1 MLVTLKRNPLY
12 IAPEYQQNFLVEISL
27 FNMQRGK
34 LFAAIIIGIELLLLL
49 IDLFSRSVH
58 TIFKFDWYAIMYI
71 IMIIVTS
78 CLWILFSQLERNLD
92 QGSPNVKAVNLTII
106 TYITFLMAWG
116 AVISL
121 QDQFLY
127 GNIVAFLINM
137 LLGSLIFY
145 LKNTHIIIPQLIGA
159 CVLMIGLP
167 YFQPSSDI
175 LVGHY
180 INVSIF
186 MVFSG
191 IIARTNY
198 ANYVQNFLSQKLIE
212 EKSVLLAQINDN
224 LVSEIQSR
232 EHAQKELELANKQLR
247 AISSL
252 DALTGIPNRRNLDQ
266 SLKEYWVK
274 VVREQLPISVMMI
287 DIDFF
292 KLYNDTN
299 GHLAGD
305 HCLQAVAE
313 VINNCRREGKDFA
326 ARYGGEEFIF
336 IATGMNKEETLGLG
350 ETIRAG
356 IEALCLEHPF
366 SSTSPYVTAS
376 VGINWLN
383 PTNADLIMET
393 INRADQAMYQAK
405 QEGRN
410 RVILA
415 Q

>member
-1 MLVTLKRNPLY
+1 MKRNPLY

>member
-1 MLVTLKRNPLY
+1 LKRNPLY

>member
-1 MLVTLKRNPLY
+1 
-12 IAPEYQQNFLVEISL
+12 LVEISRI
-27 FNMQRGK
+27 NMQRGK
-34 LFAAIIIGIELLLLL
+34 LFAAIIIWIELILLL
-49 IDLFSRSVH
+49 IDLSSRSVN
-58 TIFKFDWYAIMYI
+58 TIFKFDWYAYMYI
-71 IMIIVTS
+71 LMIVVTG
-78 CLWILFSQLERNLD
+78 CIWILFSYFERNLV
-92 QGSPNVKAVNLTII
+92 QESINVKVVNFTII
-106 TYITFLMAWG
+106 AYVTFLVTWG

-121 QDQFLY
+121 QDQLLY

-145 LKNTHIIIPQLIGA
+145 LKQIHIIIPKLIGS
-159 CVLMIGLP
+159 CVLLIGLP

-175 LVGHY
+175 LIGHY
-180 INVSIF
+180 VNVIIF
-186 MVFSG
+186 IIFSS

-198 ANYVQNFLSQKLIE
+198 ANYVQNFMSQKLIE
-212 EKSVLLAQINDN
+212 EKSIQLAQINDN
-224 LVSEIQSR
+224 LLLEIQSR
-232 EHAQKELELANKQLR
+232 EHAQKELELANEQLR
-247 AISSL
+247 TISSL
-252 DALTGIPNRRNLDQ
+252 DALTGIPNRRKLDE
-266 SLKEYWVK
+266 SLKEYWAK

-292 KLYNDTN
+292 KIYNDTN

-313 VINNCRREGKDFA
+313 VIHKCRREGNDFA

-350 ETIRAG
+350 EKIRAE
-356 IEALCLEHPF
+356 IEALRLEHP
-366 SSTSPYVTAS
+366 SSSASSYVTAS

-383 PTNADLIMET
+383 PTSEDLIREA

-405 QEGRN
+405 REGRN

-415 Q
+415 L

>member
-1 MLVTLKRNPLY
+1 MKSFY
-12 IAPEYQQNFLVEISL
+12 IDPKYQQNFLLEISR
-27 FNMQRGK
+27 FNMKRGK

-49 IDLFSRSVH
+49 VDLFSRSVN
-58 TIFKFDWYAIMYI
+58 TIFKFDWYAVMYI
-71 IMIIVTS
+71 IMIVVTG
-78 CLWILFSQLERNLD
+78 CLWVLFSYLEHNFEKE
-92 QGSPNVKAVNLTII
+92 SPNVKAINFTII
-106 TYITFLMAWG
+106 TYITFLMTWG

-121 QDQFLY
+121 QDQVLY

-145 LKNTHIIIPQLIGA
+145 LKNTHIIIPKLIAA
-159 CVLMIGLP
+159 CVLMVGLP
-167 YFQPSSDI
+167 YFQPSTDI
-175 LVGHY
+175 LIGHY
-180 INVSIF
+180 VNVSIF

-191 IIARTNY
+191 LIARTNY
-198 ANYVQNFLSQKLIE
+198 ANYIQNFMSQKLIE
-212 EKSVLLAQINDN
+212 EKSTLLALINDN
-224 LVSEIQSR
+224 LVLEIQFR
-232 EHAQKELELANKQLR
+232 EHTQKELELANEQLKT
-247 AISSL
+247 ISSM
-252 DALTGIPNRRNLDQ
+252 DTLTGIPNRRKLDE
-266 SLKEYWVK
+266 SLNEYWLK

-292 KLYNDTN
+292 KVYNDTN

-305 HCLQAVAE
+305 DCLQAVAG
-313 VINNCRREGKDFA
+313 VINKCRRNGEDFA

-336 IATGMNKEETLGLG
+336 IATGMNKEETLLLG

-356 IEALCLEHPF
+356 IEALYLQHPF

-376 VGINWLN
+376 VGIDWLK
-383 PTNADLIMET
+383 PTTTDLVRET
-393 INRADQAMYQAK
+393 IKRADQAMYQAK